1 METKYCRKC
10 GQTKPLSEFSLNA
23 KSKDGHQTYCKECIM
38 EYHRSRKK
46 KSEKPVFYL
55 GLSSFNL
62 LEAEKELIKSC
73 MMEYPGLTMFEMAE
87 KLGVSERTIQAKL
100 EDHRIKKP
108 GVPLGEENFST
119 KDYKQ
124 KKLKDC
130 LDREILEELWDRGY
144 DGHFF
149 KYVKQEANLGKLFN
163 K

>member
-46 KSEKPVFYL
+46 EYQRSLKKKSEKPVFYL

-73 MMEYPGLTMFEMAE
+73 MREYPGLTMFEMAE

-108 GVPLGEENFST
+108 GVPLGKETSLPRTTSRRSLRTVLTGRYLRNFGTEDMMVIS
-119 KDYKQ
+119 
-124 KKLKDC
+124 LSM
-130 LDREILEELWDRGY
+130 
-144 DGHFF
+144 
-149 KYVKQEANLGKLFN
+149 
-163 K
+163 